1 MRLNRIRLSGFKSF
15 VDPTTIHLPGNLS
28 GIVGPNGCGKS
39 NVIDAVRWVM
49 GELSARQLRGDSM
62 ADVIFNGSSARKPV
76 GAASVELLFDN
87 SDGKIGGPYASYSEI
102 SLRRVV
108 ERDGTSNYFING
120 GRCRRK
126 DITQLFLGTGLG
138 SRSYAIIEQ
147 GMISRVIDAHAE
159 DMRAFVEE
167 AAGVSLYKERRRET
181 ESRIAETR
189 ENLARVSDLRDEVEK
204 QIRHLQRQANAARR
218 YQEFKNQERTLTAEL
233 LALRL
238 RELDGSASEQ
248 NRILDEHERGLQA
261 GLAALRADEAA
272 LAHERERYAEL
283 SERLSQVQGRYYE
296 LSAQVTRAE
305 ESIRYQRELRE
316 RARADLAQLSQAES
330 GLSEQTRADEA
341 QLLAL
346 RSELAELEPR
356 VAAESERE
364 RRVLDEFAAAEGALA
379 GAQQRWEAL
388 AQALAA
394 AVQSGEVESARIE
407 QLERQQQLLSSQ
419 GERLSQERASISAAD
434 SDSELQS
441 LIANETEA
449 RSLGATRAKDVT
461 EATERLQRLREAQLA
476 SEGRLERL
484 RQLREQ
490 LRAELWS
497 LEALQKAA
505 LTEKNPRAHGWLT
518 SVATVSGQP
527 RLAETLEVQPGWERA
542 VETVLGD
549 YLEAVS
555 VPALDALEPAL
566 GRLEAGQVSFF
577 ESASTSSS
585 NALGANALGAEG
597 TLAAQL
603 RGPAALRGRLAHIR
617 TVDSLAAA
625 LRLRASLS
633 DEESLITP
641 GGEWLG
647 RDWLRVNRGG
657 EVHAGVLEREQRL
670 KLLRERSGTAEQRVH
685 ELEREVAALRAQ
697 VEQGERE
704 RESAQQRLHQSHQ
717 DQAQLHGRLEG
728 VKGRLEQGQLRR
740 ERIESEQARLAEEA
754 ARIAEALR
762 VARSELERA
771 GAAVAQLQ
779 GQRTSVEQERERLR
793 GESMH
798 ARERAQAAQLALRDA
813 MVLLESRRSTHGSV
827 AAALERLQQQQAG
840 LARQRVELEQTLAQ
854 GDSPI
859 ASLEAA
865 LQEHLRHR
873 HESEAELAGARD
885 ALEEAD
891 QQVRA
896 LDQRRVG
903 AEQRVAASRNDMEQ
917 ARLAVQESRLRRE
930 ALVEQFEATHCELP
944 AVLAVLPEEAQIPVW
959 EQKLEALRA
968 DIERCGQVNL
978 AAIGELTEQS
988 ERKQYLDSQFNDVSE
1003 ALQTLEQAMRKI
1015 DRETRSRF
1023 EDTFRRIN
1031 DGLQEKFPRLFGG
1044 GHAYLQLVGDDPVTA
1059 GVAVMARPPGKRN
1072 SLISQLSGG
1081 EKALTAVALVFAIFD
1096 LNPAPFCLLDEV
1108 DAPLD
1113 EHNVGRFCDI
1123 VQEMSRRVQFIFIT
1137 HNKVTMELASQLIG
1151 VTMNEPG
1158 VSRLVTVDLDDAVR
1172 LAAV

>member
-15 VDPTTIHLPGNLS
+15 VDPTTIHLPGNLT

-108 ERDGTSNYFING
+108 ERDGTSSYFING

-181 ESRIAETR
+181 ESRIADTR

-261 GLAALRADEAA
+261 GLAELRAAEAA
-272 LAHERERYAEL
+272 LAHERERYADL

-316 RARADLAQLSQAES
+316 RARADLAQLTQAES

-346 RSELAELEPR
+346 RGELAEIEPR
-356 VAAESERE
+356 VAAESQRE
-364 RRVLDEFAAAEGALA
+364 RHVLDELAAAERALA

-419 GERLSQERASISAAD
+419 GERLSEERASISAAD

-441 LIANETEA
+441 LIADETEA
-449 RSLGATRAKDVT
+449 RSLGATRAKEAT
-461 EATERLQRLREAQLA
+461 QATERLQRLREAQLA

-566 GRLEAGQVSFF
+566 GGLEAGQVSFF
-577 ESASTSSS
+577 ENASTPSSD
-585 NALGANALGAEG
+585 ALGAEG

-603 RGPAALRGRLAHIR
+603 RGPAALRGRLAHVR

-685 ELEREVAALRAQ
+685 ELEREIAALRAQ

-704 RESAQQRLHQSHQ
+704 RESAQQRLQKSHQ

-779 GQRTSVEQERERLR
+779 GQRSAVEQERERLR
-793 GESMH
+793 GESTH
-798 ARERAQAAQLALRDA
+798 ARQRAQAAQLALRDA

-865 LQEHLRHR
+865 LQDHLRHR

-903 AEQRVAASRNDMEQ
+903 AEQRVAASRTDMEQ

-930 ALVEQFEATHCELP
+930 ALIEQFGATHCELP

-959 EQKLEALRA
+959 EQKLEALRV

-1031 DGLQEKFPRLFGG
+1031 DGLQDKFPRLFGG

-1123 VQEMSRRVQFIFIT
+1123 VQEMSRRVQFMFIT